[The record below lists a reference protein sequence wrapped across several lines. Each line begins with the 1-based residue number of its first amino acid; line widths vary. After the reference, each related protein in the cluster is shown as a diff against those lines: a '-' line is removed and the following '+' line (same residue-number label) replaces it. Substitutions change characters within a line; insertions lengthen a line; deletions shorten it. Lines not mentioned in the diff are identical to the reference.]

1 MNKLKIIFLTL
12 IILIFAQGSYAKTNE
27 NPQRLNDYLY
37 SSEYFDYLIECASL
51 EQQEEAERK
60 KQEEKQA
67 LKEAKKEQKNKN
79 LNYEISLVDDVV
91 YVTEKEDDT
100 VEPFKLHIKN
110 TILPSKYSETFK
122 KEDTKTIIPVGDK
135 FSFIQNM
142 YTSRNKYSSTDYKIL
157 AGAEIEPFKFLKFGG
172 GLETNYRGL
181 DQNPASRKLYFTPE
195 LKITNKIKLAFP
207 NKYNIQSGSTDHDI
221 GLNISP
227 FESKSM
233 DFGVY
238 TGLTRTKEGKTT
250 ESINFSTN
258 FYLF

>member
-1 MNKLKIIFLTL
+1 MRRLDIIFLIL
-12 IILIFAQGSYAKTNE
+12 IALIFANISYAKNDE

-37 SSEYFDYLIECASL
+37 SSEYFDYLIECASI
-51 EQQEEAERK
+51 ERQEEIERK

-67 LKEAKKEQKNKN
+67 LKDAKKEQKHKKN
-79 LNYEISLVDDVV
+79 NYEVSLIDDVV
-91 YVTEKEDDT
+91 YVTEKEEEI
-100 VEPFKLHIKN
+100 EPFKLHIRN
-110 TILPSKYSETFK
+110 TYSPSKYSETFK
-122 KEDTKTIIPVGDK
+122 KEDTKTIIPIGDK

-142 YTSRNKYSSTDYKIL
+142 STSKNKYSSTDYKIL
-157 AGAEIEPFKFLKFGG
+157 AGAELEPLKFLKFGG

-181 DQNPASRKLYFTPE
+181 DQNPASRKIYLTPE

-207 NKYNIQSGSTDHDI
+207 NKYNIHSGSTDHDI

-227 FESKSM
+227 FKSKFM

-238 TGLTRTKEGKTT
+238 AGLTRTKEGKTS
-250 ESINFSTN
+250 ESVNFSTN

>member
-1 MNKLKIIFLTL
+1 MNKLSVIFLTF
-12 IILIFAQGSYAKTNE
+12 ILIFTCNAYAKNE
-27 NPQRLNDYLY
+27 ESPQRLNDYLY

-67 LKEAKKEQKNKN
+67 LKEAKKEQKSKKN
-79 LNYEISLVDDVV
+79 NYEVSLVDDVV
-91 YVTEKEDDT
+91 YISEKEDET

-110 TILPSKYSETFK
+110 TIMPSRYSETFK
-122 KEDTKTIIPVGDK
+122 KEDTKTIIPISDK

-157 AGAEIEPFKFLKFGG
+157 AGAEIEPFKFLKFAS

-181 DQNPASRKLYFTPE
+181 DQNPASRKVYFTPE
-195 LKITNKIKLAFP
+195 LKITNKIKLTFP

-221 GLNISP
+221 GLNFSP
-227 FESKSM
+227 FKSKSM

-238 TGLTRTKEGKTT
+238 AGLTRTKAGKST